1 MAMKVFRKIAAALLF
16 AVAASPAEA
25 AMSEWQD
32 MGGGRARLVA
42 ELDPASNRVAAAVEI
57 ELKDGWKTYWRQ
69 PGASGI
75 PPILDFSRSA
85 GFEAGEVQ
93 LPAPKV
99 LTAGEAHFAGYKG
112 ATAFYFEGQALGVD
126 SVIRLDLMA
135 GVCEEIC
142 IPAQASFEMPV
153 AALMAS
159 DPKAAMV
166 LEMARSQLP
175 GKAHDG
181 FGVKRSRRHADGSL
195 DVEATLPEGAKPG
208 LFVEGPQGWYF
219 PMAELVSEA
228 NGTALFRIG
237 SPERPRDADAN
248 AKLRFTLTDGSSAVE
263 QWLSPEN

>member
-1 MAMKVFRKIAAALLF
+1 MGMKVFRKIAAVLLF
-16 AVAASPAEA
+16 ALAAGPAAA

-42 ELDPASNRVAAAVEI
+42 GLDPASNTVAAAVEI

-99 LTAGEAHFAGYKG
+99 LAAGDAHFAGYKG
-112 ATAFYFEGQALGVD
+112 RTAYYFEGKALGAD
-126 SVIRLDLMA
+126 AVIRLDLMA

-159 DPKAAMV
+159 DPKAAIL

-175 GKAHDG
+175 GEAHPG
-181 FGVKRSRRHADGSL
+181 FGVTRFDTHADWSL
-195 DVEATLPEGAKPG
+195 EVEARLRDGAKPE

-219 PMAELVSEA
+219 PMAELVSHGGGMA
-228 NGTALFRIG
+228 VFRIG
-237 SPERPRDADAN
+237 APERPQGAEDAGR
-248 AKLRFTLTDGSSAVE
+248 LRFTLADGSGAVE
-263 QWLSPEN
+263 QWLSPEK